1 MTVPLALLAVLAVA
15 FGLLGTPA
23 WPWLQGFLDLQ
34 PAPFDFGRLMED
46 GVPQLMLVSSLLV
59 FAGLGLGWW
68 LYGRRPMKHPA
79 DRDPLGFTLLKK
91 AFYVDQLYA
100 MSVQRLA
107 WWIAATSAWLDRW
120 VWGGIPVAVASL
132 TKGIGWIDFSLD
144 RWVVNKG
151 FDEGCSGV
159 AGGGRLLAL
168 IQNGRIQQY
177 LRLLGGAV
185 AVLALILLLGR
196 RG

>member
-1 MTVPLALLAVLAVA
+1 MTVPLALLAVLAVL

-34 PAPFDFGRLMED
+34 PTTFDFSKLMEG
-46 GVPQLMLVSSLLV
+46 GVPQLMLISSLLV

-79 DRDPLGFTLLKK
+79 GGDPLEFAILKK
-91 AFYVDQLYA
+91 AFFVDQFYA
-100 MSVQRLA
+100 ATVQRLA
-107 WWIAATSAWLDRW
+107 WWIAVASAWLDRW

-132 TKGIGWIDFSLD
+132 TKGLGWIDFSLD

-159 AGGGRLLAL
+159 AGSGGLLAR
-168 IQNGRIQQY
+168 IQDGRIQNY
-177 LRLLGGAV
+177 LRLLGAAV